1 MLTTD
6 LAKDVPCSKTADGK
20 KDSAVSSIKKSIT
33 ELVKRKSS
41 TDSTKHTVAIITQ
54 EMVKTDLRA
63 RLLEAVKATY
73 GEGFEKGYIGINA
86 IGDLKESADRV
97 SLRTRRAGS

>member
-1 MLTTD
+1 MQ
-6 LAKDVPCSKTADGK
+6 AK
-20 KDSAVSSIKKSIT
+20 KDMLPSTSYSFKKSLVD
-33 ELVKRKSS
+33 LVKRKSS
-41 TDSTKHTVAIITQ
+41 GHSQKGISSIVTR
-54 EMVKTDLRA
+54 EMLRTDLRA

-97 SLRTRRAGS
+97 GCCLCSKSI